1 MIKADLRK
9 CIEGFVKLTDKE
21 WTLIDATFERA
32 VAEKNDFF
40 LTKGEVADKI
50 CFVEQGS
57 LYSFM
62 TGEKENL
69 VVQHLF
75 FEGYWFGDLESF
87 FSGEPSK
94 RSILVMEPSAYRY
107 ITYTD
112 YVKLCNIS
120 PKFERYNNHLI
131 RNGYIRSLQRID
143 ELVLDSAEE
152 RYQKFVKHYEKYLQ
166 RIPLNVLASYVG
178 VKPQSLSR
186 IRNKIAKK
194 L

>member
-1 MIKADLRK
+1 M
-9 CIEGFVKLTDKE
+9 V
-21 WTLIDATFERA
+21 
-32 VAEKNDFF
+32 
-40 LTKGEVADKI
+40 
-50 CFVEQGS
+50 
-57 LYSFM
+57 
-62 TGEKENL
+62 GEKENL

-94 RSILVMEPSAYRY
+94 RSILVMEPLEYRY
-107 ITYTD
+107 ITYTEFE
-112 YVKLCNIS
+112 KLCNIS

-131 RNGYIRSLQRID
+131 RNGYIRTLQRID
-143 ELVLDSAEE
+143 ELVLDSAEK
-152 RYQKFVKHYEKYLQ
+152 RYQKFVKYYEKYLQ

-194 L
+194 Q

>member
-9 CIEGFVKLTDKE
+9 CIESFVPLTDEE
-21 WTLIDATFERA
+21 WIPIDVAFQRA

-50 CFVEQGS
+50 CFVELGS

-62 TGEKENL
+62 AGEKESL
-69 VVQHLF
+69 VAQHLF

-94 RSILVMEPSAYRY
+94 RSIFVMEPLKYRY

-112 YVKLCNIS
+112 YEKLCNIS

-143 ELVLDSAEE
+143 ELVLDSAEK
-152 RYQKFVKHYEKYLQ
+152 RYIKFVKHYEKYLQ